1 MKKVFIGRL
10 SIEKEDALVGYM
22 TNKWNNLGT
31 ASLATKIC
39 RSEDSVSKTCQ
50 NRGGGA
56 LVPVTTS
63 PVFHLIINEVGNL
76 LLSDYSLLCFY

>member
-10 SIEKEDALVGYM
+10 SIEKDDALVGYM

-39 RSEDSVSKTCQ
+39 HSEDSVSKSCQ
-50 NRGGGA
+50 NRGRGSAGTSNN
-56 LVPVTTS
+56 VTCF
-63 PVFHLIINEVGNL
+63 PF
-76 LLSDYSLLCFY
+76 DY